1 MEEEFEDVGFL
12 DQDKLK
18 KQEKMGRSLATSTA
32 QKTVNHAAADSS
44 YLSYAFVCCSAAG
57 VGVYYYSG

>member
-1 MEEEFEDVGFL
+1 L
-12 DQDKLK
+12 
-18 KQEKMGRSLATSTA
+18 KMGRSLATSTA
-32 QKTVNHAAADSS
+32 QKTVNHAAANSS